1 MKRIGLVTD
10 STCDLPQELID
21 AHGIH
26 VVPLSVIFG
35 DENFLDGVTITP
47 DQFFQRLRASKIHP
61 STSQPAPG
69 DFANV
74 YRQLLEQ
81 CDQIISIHIS
91 SDLSGTYQSAQVAR
105 DMFPDADIS
114 LVDTKAASVGLGW
127 VVLLAAKAIAAGKSA
142 VEVVSICQQASQ
154 QQHILLTV
162 ESLEWLERNGRIGKA
177 SALLGNLL
185 NVRPI
190 LHVEDGV
197 VAVYEKARGKIE
209 KVLSRMIAAMQEL
222 VSQDQS
228 VYLGVVHAERPELA
242 TRAAELVAEH
252 YQVKEQLITTVGP
265 VIGVHTGPGTLG
277 FVLVPAII

>member
-1 MKRIGLVTD
+1 MRRIALVTD
-10 STCDLPQELID
+10 STCDLPQEFRQ
-21 AHGIH
+21 AHDIH

-35 DENFLDGVTITP
+35 DENLLDGVTVTP
-47 DQFFQRLRASKIHP
+47 EQFFQRLRTSAVHP

-81 CDQIISIHIS
+81 YDQIISIHLS
-91 SDLSGTYQSAQVAR
+91 SALSGTYQAAQVAK

-114 LVDTKAASVGLGW
+114 LVDTRSASVGLGW
-127 VVLLAAKAIAAGKSA
+127 VVLLASKAIAAGKSVA
-142 VEVVSICQQASQ
+142 EVVDICQQAAE

-162 ESLEWLERNGRIGKA
+162 ETLDWLERNGRIGKA

-190 LHVEDGV
+190 LQIEDGV
-197 VAVYEKARGKIE
+197 VGVYEKARGKME
-209 KVLSRMIAAMQEL
+209 KVLNRMVAAMPGL
-222 VSQDQS
+222 VPNDRP

-242 TRAAELVAEH
+242 AKLAELVAEQ
-252 YQVKEQLITTVGP
+252 YQVKEQMVTTVGP

-277 FVLVPAII
+277 FVVVPAII